1 MGKNFNYNNKN
12 MIEELKQL
20 AKQIHNNALGKGFY
34 DRSDEKLFEVHQVFE
49 IVKEIAEF
57 HEAYKKGR
65 STPLDIYLQDYAEEI
80 GKEKDVFEAL
90 VKDTYQDELADI
102 VIRSLDYLEHKGD
115 SQYIHDFNISDLQ
128 ITDYSISAIC
138 SDLSRSALDFDIGDL
153 IIGVKHLS
161 DLLNVDLI
169 WHIKAKMAYN
179 ATREKLHGKKF

>member
-1 MGKNFNYNNKN
+1 

-20 AKQIHNNALGKGFY
+20 AKQIHENAKVKGFY
-34 DRSDEKLFEVHQVFE
+34 DRKDEKLFEVHQVFE

-57 HEAYKKGR
+57 HEAYKKRR

-115 SQYIHDFNISDLQ
+115 IDYLHDFKLVKQDISHYL
-128 ITDYSISAIC
+128 ISAIC
-138 SDLSRSALDFDIGDL
+138 VDLTASTLNFEINDVVIG
-153 IIGVKHLS
+153 IKYLS
-161 DLLNVDLI
+161 NLLNVDLL
-169 WHIKAKMAYN
+169 WHIEAKMAYN
-179 ATREKLHGKKF
+179 ATREKLHGKNF

>member
-1 MGKNFNYNNKN
+1 
-12 MIEELKQL
+12 MIEELTQF
-20 AKQIHNNALGKGFY
+20 AKQIHKNAKAKGFY
-34 DRSDEKLFEVHQVFE
+34 DRSDEKLFETHQVYE

-80 GKEKDVFEAL
+80 GKESDVFEAL

-115 SQYIHDFNISDLQ
+115 IDYLHDFKLVKQDISHYL
-128 ITDYSISAIC
+128 ISAIC
-138 SDLSRSALDFDIGDL
+138 ADLTASTLNFEINDVVIG
-153 IIGVKHLS
+153 IKYLS
-161 DLLNVDLI
+161 NLLNVDLL

-179 ATREKLHGKKF
+179 ATREKLHGKNF

>member
-1 MGKNFNYNNKN
+1 MNEIKIEQLQKWAKEIHKN
-12 MIEELKQL
+12 
-20 AKQIHNNALGKGFY
+20 AKAKGFY
-34 DRSDEKLFEVHQVFE
+34 DRSNEKLFDTHQVYE

-90 VKDTYQDELADI
+90 VKNTYQDELADI

-115 SQYIHDFNISDLQ
+115 IDYLHDFKLVKEDISD
-128 ITDYSISAIC
+128 YFISAIC
-138 SDLSRSALDFDIGDL
+138 ATISASALNFEINDVVIY
-153 IIGVKHLS
+153 IKCLS
-161 DLLNVDLI
+161 NLLDVNLL